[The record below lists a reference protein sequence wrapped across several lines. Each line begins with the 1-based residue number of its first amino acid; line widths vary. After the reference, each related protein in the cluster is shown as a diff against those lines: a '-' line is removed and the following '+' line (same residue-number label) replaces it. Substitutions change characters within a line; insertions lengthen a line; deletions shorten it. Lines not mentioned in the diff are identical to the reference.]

1 MDTEKLLSNFE
12 NYSKVLKKY
21 FPDSGIE
28 TFLEDFG
35 VRITTCPRGLTE
47 ADGGQPG
54 ALIDFMLKVA
64 LVAREHAD
72 VLAGRFGENAVCK
85 RTVARVCLV
94 HEIGKLGSD
103 EHELFVTQESQW
115 HRDKLGQRFKY
126 NEECTKMAA
135 GHRALYLLQKYN
147 INLTEEEWI
156 AILTCQG
163 MHYPENAFYGNSL
176 NTTAKVLHFARS
188 IVSD

>member
-21 FPDSGIE
+21 FPDTGIE
-28 TFLEDFG
+28 NFLQDFG

-47 ADGGQPG
+47 TDGGHPG

-72 VLAGRFGENAVCK
+72 VLVGRFGENAVCK
-85 RTVARVCLV
+85 KTVARVCLV

-126 NEECTKMAA
+126 NEECTKMSV
-135 GHRALYLLQKYN
+135 GHRTLYLLQKYN
-147 INLTEEEWI
+147 IKLTEEEWI

-176 NTTAKVLHFARS
+176 NVTAKVLHFARS
-188 IVSD
+188 IVID